1 MSTLLKVWLFV
12 FIGAGIGL
20 LITHDSGYLL
30 LSFGRY
36 TVETSLTLALI
47 ILTVAFVTLY
57 LLIRL
62 LIRAVNMRAELREW
76 KQKRDSQLAQQAM
89 TRGLLE
95 MSEGNWRA
103 AERRLVRFADRSE
116 TPLLNYLAAAR
127 AAQLQ
132 GAHERRDGYI
142 RLAHETMPS
151 ADVAVSL
158 TQAELQLADHQF
170 EQALATL
177 KHLRS
182 VAPRHTY
189 VLRLLRRL
197 YEQLGDWEHLREL
210 LPELRRR
217 GVEEEDDLQQLEIR
231 THRALLEQA
240 FLVGDRHRL
249 TMSWADVPRPLRTDP
264 QLLGDYAGYLQESGH
279 HEIAEKLLRGVLRKQ
294 WDSNLVEIY
303 GLLETGEPGRQ
314 LSRTE
319 RFLEEH
325 PDDPTLLLTLGRLS
339 LRAQLWGKAR
349 GYLEACISRNGP
361 PQAYRE
367 LGQLLEHLQESE
379 QAMVVYRQ
387 GLSGTGGPE
396 PVPLP
401 SRIGAQ
407 SMNQPML
414 DDGAE
419 RPKTHGVAAVD
430 TDGPEPEP
438 EPSGCDQSS
447 ALSRVSSAYSKES

>member
-1 MSTLLKVWLFV
+1 MSSLLKIWLFV
-12 FIGAGIGL
+12 LVGAGIGIVL
-20 LITHDSGYLL
+20 SRDSGYVL
-30 LSFGRY
+30 LSFGNY
-36 TVETSLTLALI
+36 TVEMSLAL
-47 ILTVAFVTLY
+47 LLLVLATLFGALY
-57 LLIRL
+57 FGIRL
-62 LIRAVNMRAELREW
+62 AVRTLHLPQDVRSW
-76 KQKRDSQLAQQAM
+76 KQRRGSRLAQQAM

-95 MSEGNWRA
+95 MSEGNWRS

-132 GAHERRDGYI
+132 GAHDRRDGYI
-142 RLAHETMPS
+142 RLAHDAMPS

-158 TQAELQLADHQF
+158 TQAELQLADHQL

-182 VAPRHTY
+182 VAPKHNY

-217 GVEEEDDLQQLEIR
+217 KVEEEADLQRLEIR

-240 FLVGDRHRL
+240 FLSSDERRL
-249 TMSWADVPRPLRTDP
+249 AMSWADVPRNLRDHP
-264 QLLGDYAGYLQESGH
+264 QVLGDYAGYLQETDQDAR
-279 HEIAEKLLRGVLRKQ
+279 AEQLLRDALRKQ
-294 WDSNLVEIY
+294 WDSGLVEIY
-303 GLLETGEPGRQ
+303 GLLETAEPGKQ
-314 LSRTE
+314 LSQME
-319 RFLEEH
+319 RFLGDH

-349 GYLEACISRNGP
+349 GYLEACIGRNGP

-367 LGQLLEHLQESE
+367 LGQLLERMHEPDK
-379 QAMVVYRQ
+379 AIDVYRR

-401 SRIGAQ
+401 AEIGKAKA
-407 SMNQPML
+407 NRPML
-414 DDGAE
+414 DE
-419 RPKTHGVAAVD
+419 QPLQPPHGVMPSDA
-430 TDGPEPEP
+430 
-438 EPSGCDQSS
+438 EPSST
-447 ALSRVSSAYSKES
+447 

>member
-1 MSTLLKVWLFV
+1 MSLLVKIWLFLLA
-12 FIGAGIGL
+12 GAAVGVVL
-20 LITHDSGYLL
+20 SRDSGYAL
-30 LSFGRY
+30 LSFGNY
-36 TVETSLTLALI
+36 TVEMSLALLLLI
-47 ILTVAFVTLY
+47 VGTLFVALY
-57 LLIRL
+57 LGIRL
-62 LIRAVNMRAELREW
+62 IARTLHLPRDMRDW
-76 KQKRDSQLAQQAM
+76 QQKRGSQMAQQAM

-95 MSEGNWRA
+95 MSEGNWHS
-103 AERRLVRFADRSE
+103 AEKRLVRFADRSE

-132 GAHERRDGYI
+132 GAHERRDSYI

-158 TQAELQLADHQF
+158 TQAELQLADHQL

-217 GVEEEDDLQQLEIR
+217 KVEGEGDLNRLEVR

-240 FLVGDRHRL
+240 FLSGDARRL
-249 TMSWADVPRPLRTDP
+249 GLTWADVPRNLREDP
-264 QLLGDYAGYLQESGH
+264 QLLGDYAGYLQEGGEDSK
-279 HEIAEKLLRGVLRKQ
+279 AEQLLSTALGKR
-294 WDSNLVEIY
+294 WDAGLGEIY
-303 GLLETGEPGRQ
+303 GLLETDEPGRQ
-314 LSRTE
+314 LAQME
-319 RFLEEH
+319 QFLADR
-325 PDDPTLLLTLGRLS
+325 PDDPILLLTLGRLS

-349 GYLEACISRNGP
+349 GYLEACIGRNGP
-361 PQAYRE
+361 AQAYRE
-367 LGQLLEHLQESE
+367 LGQLLERMHEPE
-379 QAMVVYRQ
+379 QAIDVYRR

-401 SRIGAQ
+401 QDIGKTKA
-407 SMNQPML
+407 NRPML
-414 DDGAE
+414 DE
-419 RPKTHGVAAVD
+419 QQLPPHGVLTGDA
-430 TDGPEPEP
+430 
-438 EPSGCDQSS
+438 EPSI
-447 ALSRVSSAYSKES
+447 

>member
-1 MSTLLKVWLFV
+1 MKALLKIWLFV
-12 FIGAGIGL
+12 LAGAGIGVVL
-20 LITHDSGYLL
+20 SQDSGYVLM
-30 LSFGRY
+30 SFGRY
-36 TVETSLTLALI
+36 TVEMSLAL
-47 ILTVAFVTLY
+47 LLLLLAALFGALY
-57 LLIRL
+57 FGIRL
-62 LIRAVNMRAELREW
+62 MVRTLNLPHDVREW
-76 KQKRDSQLAQQAM
+76 KHRRGSRLAQQAM

-95 MSEGNWRA
+95 MSEGNWRG
-103 AERRLVRFADRSE
+103 AEKRLVRFADRSE

-142 RLAHETMPS
+142 RLAHECMPS

-158 TQAELQLADHQF
+158 TQAELQLADHQL

-182 VAPRHTY
+182 VAPRHNY

-217 GVEEEDDLQQLEIR
+217 KVEDESDLRHLEIR

-240 FLVGDRHRL
+240 FLANDERRL
-249 TMSWADVPRPLRTDP
+249 GMAWADVPRGLRDEP
-264 QLLGDYAGYLQESGH
+264 QILGDYAGYLQETGNDGK
-279 HEIAEKLLRGVLRKQ
+279 AEQLLRAALRKR
-294 WDSNLVEIY
+294 WDTGLVEIY
-303 GLLETGEPGRQ
+303 GLLQSTEPGKQ
-314 LSRTE
+314 LSQME
-319 RFLEEH
+319 KLLADH
-325 PDDPTLLLTLGRLS
+325 PDDPILLLTLGRLS

-349 GYLEACISRNGP
+349 GYLEACIGRNGP

-367 LGQLLEHLQESE
+367 LGQLLERMHEPDKAIE
-379 QAMVVYRQ
+379 TYRR

-401 SRIGAQ
+401 QDIGKTRA
-407 SMNQPML
+407 NRPML
-414 DDGAE
+414 DEQPLHPPG
-419 RPKTHGVAAVD
+419 RSVAAVD
-430 TDGPEPEP
+430 A
-438 EPSGCDQSS
+438 EPSST
-447 ALSRVSSAYSKES
+447 

>member
-1 MSTLLKVWLFV
+1 MRSLLKIWLF
-12 FIGAGIGL
+12 ILAGAGIGVVL
-20 LITHDSGYLL
+20 SRDSGYVLL
-30 LSFGRY
+30 AFGNY
-36 TVETSLTLALI
+36 TVEMSLAL
-47 ILTVAFVTLY
+47 LLLFLGVVFTALY
-57 LLIRL
+57 LGIRL
-62 LIRAVNMRAELREW
+62 LVRATQLPRDAQEW
-76 KQKRDSQLAQQAM
+76 KQRRGSRLAQQAM

-95 MSEGNWRA
+95 MSEGNWRS
-103 AERRLVRFADRSE
+103 AERHLVRFADRSE

-132 GAHERRDGYI
+132 GAHDRRDGYV

-158 TQAELQLADHQF
+158 TQAELQLADQQL

-217 GVEEEDDLQQLEIR
+217 RVEDEADLQHLEIR

-240 FLVGDRHRL
+240 FLANDPHRL
-249 TMSWADVPRPLRTDP
+249 KMAWADVPRALREAP
-264 QLLGDYAGYLQESGH
+264 PVLGDYAGYLQETGQDDR
-279 HEIAEKLLRGVLRKQ
+279 AEQLLRAALRKN
-294 WDSNLVEIY
+294 WDAGLVETY
-303 GLLETGEPGRQ
+303 GLLETAEPGRQ
-314 LSRTE
+314 LSHME
-319 RFLEEH
+319 KLLADH
-325 PDDPTLLLTLGRLS
+325 PDDPALLLTLGRLS

-349 GYLEACISRNGP
+349 GYLEACIGRNGA

-367 LGQLLEHLQESE
+367 LGQLLERMHEPDKAIE
-379 QAMVVYRQ
+379 VYRR

-401 SRIGAQ
+401 HDIAKNKANR
-407 SMNQPML
+407 PML
-414 DDGAE
+414 DEQQVQPPAH
-419 RPKTHGVAAVD
+419 RAA
-430 TDGPEPEP
+430 GINP
-438 EPSGCDQSS
+438 EPSST
-447 ALSRVSSAYSKES
+447 

>member
-1 MSTLLKVWLFV
+1 MKSLLKVWLFV
-12 FIGAGIGL
+12 LAGAGIGVVL
-20 LITHDSGYLL
+20 SRDSGYVL
-30 LSFGRY
+30 LSFGNY
-36 TVETSLTLALI
+36 TVEMSLAL
-47 ILTVAFVTLY
+47 
-57 LLIRL
+57 LLIFL
-62 LIRAVNMRAELREW
+62 AALFGALYFGIRMVVRTLHLPEDVRSW
-76 KQKRDSQLAQQAM
+76 KQRRGSRLAQQAM

-95 MSEGNWRA
+95 MSEGNWRS
-103 AERRLVRFADRSE
+103 AEKRLVRFADRSE

-132 GAHERRDGYI
+132 GAHDRRDGYI
-142 RLAHETMPS
+142 RLAHDAMPS

-158 TQAELQLADHQF
+158 TQAELQLADHQL

-182 VAPRHTY
+182 VAPKHNY

-217 GVEEEDDLQQLEIR
+217 KVEEESDLARLEVR

-240 FLVGDRHRL
+240 FLSGDERRL
-249 TMSWADVPRPLRTDP
+249 AMAWADVPRSLRDAP
-264 QLLGDYAGYLQESGH
+264 QVLGDYTGYLQETGQH
-279 HEIAEKLLRGVLRKQ
+279 AKAEQLLREALRKQ
-294 WDSNLVEIY
+294 WDDGLIETY
-303 GLLETGEPGRQ
+303 GLLETEEPGKQ
-314 LSRTE
+314 LSQME
-319 RFLEEH
+319 RFLADH

-349 GYLEACISRNGP
+349 GYLEACIGRNGP

-367 LGQLLEHLQESE
+367 LGQLLERMHEPDR
-379 QAMVVYRQ
+379 AIDVYRR

-401 SRIGAQ
+401 HNIGKTRA
-407 SMNQPML
+407 NRPML
-414 DDGAE
+414 DE
-419 RPKTHGVAAVD
+419 QPLPPHGVAVPP
-430 TDGPEPEP
+430 TDA
-438 EPSGCDQSS
+438 EPSST
-447 ALSRVSSAYSKES
+447 

>member
-1 MSTLLKVWLFV
+1 MRSLLKIWLFV
-12 FIGAGIGL
+12 LAGAGIGVVL
-20 LITHDSGYLL
+20 SHDSGYVLM
-30 LSFGRY
+30 SFGKY
-36 TVETSLTLALI
+36 TVEMSLAL
-47 ILTVAFVTLY
+47 LLLFVAALFGALY
-57 LLIRL
+57 FGIRL
-62 LIRAVNMRAELREW
+62 VVRTLHLPQDVRDW
-76 KQKRDSQLAQQAM
+76 KQRRGSRLAQQAM

-95 MSEGNWRA
+95 MSEGNWRG
-103 AERRLVRFADRSE
+103 AEKRLVRFADRSE

-132 GAHERRDGYI
+132 GAHDRRDVYI

-158 TQAELQLADHQF
+158 TQAELQLADHQL

-182 VAPRHTY
+182 VAPKHNY

-217 GVEEEDDLQQLEIR
+217 KVDDEADLHRLEIR

-240 FLVGDRHRL
+240 FLGRDERRL
-249 TMSWADVPRPLRTDP
+249 GIAWADVPRNLRDHP
-264 QLLGDYAGYLQESGH
+264 QILGDYAGYLQEFGQDH
-279 HEIAEKLLRGVLRKQ
+279 RAEQLLRDALRKQ
-294 WDSNLVEIY
+294 WDADLVEAY
-303 GLLETGEPGRQ
+303 GLLDSAEPGKQ
-314 LSRTE
+314 LSQME
-319 RFLEEH
+319 RFLADH

-349 GYLEACISRNGP
+349 GYLEACIGRNGP

-367 LGQLLEHLQESE
+367 LGQLLERMHEPDK
-379 QAMVVYRQ
+379 AIDIYRK

-401 SRIGAQ
+401 HDIGKNKA
-407 SMNQPML
+407 NRPML
-414 DDGAE
+414 DEQRMTPPSHTLGED
-419 RPKTHGVAAVD
+419 
-430 TDGPEPEP
+430 P
-438 EPSGCDQSS
+438 EPST
-447 ALSRVSSAYSKES
+447 

>member
-1 MSTLLKVWLFV
+1 MRGLLKIWLF
-12 FIGAGIGL
+12 ILAGAGIGVL
-20 LITHDSGYLL
+20 LGRDTGYVLL
-30 LSFGRY
+30 AFGNY
-36 TVETSLTLALI
+36 TVEMSLAL
-47 ILTVAFVTLY
+47 LVLLLLALFAALY
-57 LLIRL
+57 LGIRL
-62 LIRAVNMRAELREW
+62 LVRTLHLPADVRAWRH
-76 KQKRDSQLAQQAM
+76 KRGSRMAQQAM

-132 GAHERRDGYI
+132 GAHDRRDGYI

-151 ADVAVSL
+151 ADVAVGL
-158 TQAELQLADHQF
+158 TQAELQLADQQL

-182 VAPRHTY
+182 VAPKHNY

-210 LPELRRR
+210 IPELRRR
-217 GVEEEDDLQQLEIR
+217 KVDDEAELTRLER
-231 THRALLEQA
+231 RAHRALLEQA
-240 FLVGDRHRL
+240 FLSDDPRRL
-249 TMSWADVPRPLRTDP
+249 GAAWVEVPRALRQDP
-264 QLLGDYAGYLQESGH
+264 QLLGDYAGYLQEQG
-279 HEIAEKLLRGVLRKQ
+279 EDQQAEKLLREALRKQ
-294 WDSNLVEIY
+294 WDSGLVDTY
-303 GLLETGEPGRQ
+303 GLLETNAPGKQ
-314 LSRTE
+314 LIQME
-319 RFLEEH
+319 KLLLDH

-349 GYLEACISRNGP
+349 GYLEACIERKGP

-367 LGQLLEHLQESE
+367 LGQLMERMREPE
-379 QAMVVYRQ
+379 KAIEVYRR

-401 SRIGAQ
+401 PHIGVAKV
-407 SMNQPML
+407 NRPML
-414 DDGAE
+414 DEQVVTPPARATD
-419 RPKTHGVAAVD
+419 PK
-430 TDGPEPEP
+430 P
-438 EPSGCDQSS
+438 SS
-447 ALSRVSSAYSKES
+447 A

>member
-1 MSTLLKVWLFV
+1 MRTLLKIWLFV
-12 FIGAGIGL
+12 LAGAGIGVVL
-20 LITHDSGYLL
+20 SRDSGYVL
-30 LSFGRY
+30 LSFGNY
-36 TVETSLTLALI
+36 TVEMSLAL
-47 ILTVAFVTLY
+47 LLMLLALLFAALY
-57 LLIRL
+57 FGIRL
-62 LIRAVNMRAELREW
+62 VVRTLHLPQDVRDW
-76 KQKRDSQLAQQAM
+76 KHRRGSRLAQQAM

-95 MSEGNWRA
+95 MSEGNWRS
-103 AERRLVRFADRSE
+103 AEKRLVRFADRSE

-132 GAHERRDGYI
+132 GAHERRDVYI

-158 TQAELQLADHQF
+158 TQAELQLADHQL

-182 VAPRHTY
+182 VAPKHNY

-217 GVEEEDDLQQLEIR
+217 KVDDEPDLQRLEIR

-240 FLVGDRHRL
+240 FLARDERRL
-249 TMSWADVPRPLRTDP
+249 GIAWADVPRGLRDHP
-264 QLLGDYAGYLQESGH
+264 QILGDYAGYLQEQGQDQH
-279 HEIAEKLLRGVLRKQ
+279 AEKLLREALRKH
-294 WDSNLVEIY
+294 WDTDLVETY
-303 GLLETGEPGRQ
+303 GLLDSEEPGRL
-314 LSRTE
+314 LSQME
-319 RFLEEH
+319 KFLAEH
-325 PDDPTLLLTLGRLS
+325 PDDATLLLTLGRLS

-349 GYLEACISRNGP
+349 GYLEACIGRNGP

-367 LGQLLEHLQESE
+367 LGQLLERMHEPDK
-379 QAMVVYRQ
+379 AIDIYRQ

-401 SRIGAQ
+401 QTIGKTKA
-407 SMNQPML
+407 NRPML
-414 DDGAE
+414 DEQRVMPPHHAIGD
-419 RPKTHGVAAVD
+419 D
-430 TDGPEPEP
+430 P
-438 EPSGCDQSS
+438 EPST
-447 ALSRVSSAYSKES
+447 

>member
-1 MSTLLKVWLFV
+1 MSLLLKIWLFLLA
-12 FIGAGIGL
+12 GAAVGVVL
-20 LITHDSGYLL
+20 SRDSGYAL
-30 LSFGRY
+30 LSFGNY
-36 TVETSLTLALI
+36 TVELSLALLLL
-47 ILTVAFVTLY
+47 ILGTLFVTLY
-57 LLIRL
+57 LGIRL
-62 LIRAVNMRAELREW
+62 IARTLHLPRDMRDW
-76 KQKRDSQLAQQAM
+76 QQKRGSQMAQQAM

-95 MSEGNWRA
+95 MSEGNWHS

-132 GAHERRDGYI
+132 GAHERRDSYI

-158 TQAELQLADHQF
+158 TQAELQLADQQL

-217 GVEEEDDLQQLEIR
+217 KVEGEIDLNRLEVR

-240 FLVGDRHRL
+240 FLSSNARQLGL
-249 TMSWADVPRPLRTDP
+249 AWADVPRNLREDP
-264 QLLGDYAGYLQESGH
+264 QLLGDYAGYLQEGG
-279 HEIAEKLLRGVLRKQ
+279 EDDKAEQLLRTALAKR
-294 WDSNLVEIY
+294 WDAGLGEIY
-303 GLLETGEPGRQ
+303 GLLETDEPGRQ
-314 LSRTE
+314 LAQME
-319 RFLEEH
+319 QFLADR
-325 PDDPTLLLTLGRLS
+325 PDDPILLLTLGRLS
-339 LRAQLWGKAR
+339 LRAHLWGKAR
-349 GYLEACISRNGP
+349 GYLEACIGRKGP

-367 LGQLLEHLQESE
+367 LGQLLERMHEPE
-379 QAMVVYRQ
+379 QAIDVYRR

-401 SRIGAQ
+401 HDIGKTKA
-407 SMNQPML
+407 NRPML
-414 DDGAE
+414 DEQQAPPRGALS
-419 RPKTHGVAAVD
+419 GDA
-430 TDGPEPEP
+430 
-438 EPSGCDQSS
+438 EPSI
-447 ALSRVSSAYSKES
+447 